1 MNGEKNTL
9 DLTLDHLA
17 NDPAVIAKLSDD
29 ERRAIVI
36 KLAGILAAV
45 GGTMAAPQTTE
56 PDVLLTV
63 PEASAMTGL
72 SPTYLYKH
80 ARQLPYYVPAA
91 NGARKVQFSR
101 QGIQR
106 YIAGRT
112 RRPD

>member
-1 MNGEKNTL
+1 MN
-9 DLTLDHLA
+9 LDHLA
-17 NDPAVIAKLSDD
+17 NNPALAMSLTND
-29 ERRAIVI
+29 ERCAIVVQ
-36 KLAGILAAV
+36 LAAILAVV
-45 GGTMAAPQTTE
+45 GGTMVVPQVHE

-72 SPTYLYKH
+72 STTYLYKH
-80 ARQLPYYVPAA
+80 ARKLPYYVPAA

-112 RRPD
+112 QRPD